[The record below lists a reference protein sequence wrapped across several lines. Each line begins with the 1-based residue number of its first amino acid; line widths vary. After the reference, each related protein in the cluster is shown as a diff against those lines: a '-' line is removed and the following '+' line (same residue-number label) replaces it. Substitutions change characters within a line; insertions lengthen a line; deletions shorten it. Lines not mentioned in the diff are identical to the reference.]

1 MNKLILGFISLCL
14 LTACQTTPRMVFQ
27 SIAQGQLD
35 KAVIQTANLV
45 NYNHDM
51 NAKDFDKVLNM
62 LSSNKHF
69 ELDHADEL
77 VERVKTEPRRAV
89 MSWYIKV
96 YLEAA
101 EAAAARGE
109 FDKARAIWKRNQK
122 MRQQVFPVFEES
134 TPVLGMIDLR
144 EAAFRLKKG
153 QKEHAQIL
161 FSSAQK
167 KLSRKKP
174 FDQVRQ
180 YTLQQVIAD
189 LKKRLK

>member
-1 MNKLILGFISLCL
+1 MNKLILGLLGLCL
-14 LTACQTTPRMVFQ
+14 VTSCQTTPRMVFQ

-51 NAKDFDKVLNM
+51 TAKDFDKVLNM

-77 VERVKTEPRRAV
+77 VDRVKTEPRRAV

-101 EAAAARGE
+101 EAATVRGE

-153 QKEHAQIL
+153 QKAQAQML